1 MSGSLG
7 AIVLAGGRSKRFR
20 SEAPK
25 VLHPAAGRPL
35 IAHVLGALGGV
46 HVSTPIDAVAIVV
59 PPGGEVEAA
68 VGSLDLPFELRFAV
82 QDPPLGTGDAA
93 RIGLEVLEGADEVLV
108 CAGDVPLVRPES
120 LSGLVEE
127 RRSSGAAVAL
137 LSAMLD
143 DPGSYGRVVRSDGE
157 VSGIVEAKDA
167 SAEQLGIG
175 EINVSVYAFSADALR
190 KALPRLSD
198 DNSQGEYYLTDAVGI
213 LGAEAGIAAVVGAPE
228 EAQGMNTRTD
238 LADVLAVLRRR
249 KLDELMASG
258 VTVIDPGAT
267 YVDVGVTVG
276 ADTTLLPNT
285 YLEGSTRIGSGCE
298 IGPEA
303 RLVDTEVDDGAAV
316 TFAVARDARIGPGA
330 SVGPYAS
337 LRSGTVLERG
347 AKVGTFVET
356 KEAHIGTGAKV
367 PHLAYMG
374 DVSVGER
381 SNIGAGTI
389 TCNYDGEHKHRT
401 TIGDDVFIGTN
412 NSLRAPVDVGD
423 GAYTGAGSVVTH
435 DVASGEL
442 VFGNPA
448 RPRKRAHEGG
458 SGPEGQRPRGQRAE
472 GQRVEGHGEQGRDT

>member
-1 MSGSLG
+1 MSSLG
-7 AIVLAGGRSKRFR
+7 AVVLAGGRSMRFR

-35 IAHVLGALGGV
+35 IVHVLEALRGAHGTV
-46 HVSTPIDAVAIVV
+46 PIDAAAIVV
-59 PPGGEVEAA
+59 PPGGEVEEAL
-68 VGSLDLPFELRFAV
+68 GSLDLPFELRFVV

-93 RIGLEVLEGADEVLV
+93 RIGLEALEEVDEVLV

-137 LSAMLD
+137 LSAVLD

-157 VSGIVEAKDA
+157 VTAVVEAKDA

-175 EINVSVYAFSADALR
+175 EINVSIYAFSADALR

-213 LGAEAGIAAVVGAPE
+213 LGAEAGIAAVVGVSE
-228 EAQGMNTRTD
+228 EALGMNTRAD
-238 LADVLAVLRRR
+238 LAEVLAVLRRR

-267 YVDVGVTVG
+267 YVDVDVAVG
-276 ADTTLLPNT
+276 PDTTLLPNT
-285 YLEGSTRIGSGCE
+285 YLEGSTRVGTGCE

-303 RLVDTEVDDGAAV
+303 RLVDTEVEDGAAV
-316 TFAVARDARIGPGA
+316 TFAVARDSRIGPDV

-337 LRSGTVLERG
+337 LRPGTVLERG
-347 AKVGTFVET
+347 AKAGTFVET
-356 KEAHIGTGAKV
+356 KEAHIGEGAKV

-374 DVSVGER
+374 DVSVGAR

-389 TCNYDGEHKHRT
+389 TCNYDGEQKHRT

-412 NSLRAPVDVGD
+412 NSLRAPLDVGD

-435 DVASGEL
+435 DVGSGEL

-448 RPRKRAHEGG
+448 RPRKRGDEAGEGFE
-458 SGPEGQRPRGQRAE
+458 GPSSEGPSE
-472 GQRVEGHGEQGRDT
+472 HGTRKDG